1 MSKQKKDGNWFKR
14 HKIITGIIALV
25 VLFAAIGAANDKTDT
40 TKNSSNSNNSSQQAN
55 VPKYDVVHRSTDER
69 FDHAE
74 TLHVVID
81 PVNLSNDAFKQ
92 GVKAIVKDIA
102 TKKNFKEFTV
112 NVYDNA
118 DTAAWQYNKSTP
130 SNPTEAKAKLDD
142 RAQHLIANYSG
153 GIDLD
158 TAKTS
163 TADKA
168 YSISFYPGADKTT
181 ANVGKYVGTEQFKP

>member
-1 MSKQKKDGNWFKR
+1 MAKKKDGNWFKR
-14 HKIITGIIALV
+14 HKILTGIIALV
-25 VLFAAIGAANDKTDT
+25 VLLAIIGAANDKTG
-40 TKNSSNSNNSSQQAN
+40 TKQASNNGSSQQTSAT
-55 VPKYDVVHRSTDER
+55 VPKYDVVHRSTNER
-69 FDHAE
+69 FDKAE
-74 TLHVVID
+74 TLYVVID
-81 PVNLSNDAFKQ
+81 PVDTSNDSFKAS
-92 GVKAIVKDIA
+92 VKAIVKDIA

-118 DTAAWQYNKSTP
+118 DTAAWQYNMSTP
-130 SNPTEAKAKLDD
+130 SNQTEAKAKLAE

-158 TAKTS
+158 TAKAS

-181 ANVGKYVGTEQFKP
+181 ATVGKYVSTEQFKP